1 MLSSFYVATS
11 RKVVITSISSQTPAR
26 PSFVPNVPKN
36 RKYKFFFLPKYFLLH
51 SLLQFLIAL
60 LITKLVLAIPPN
72 DKALYDDAEARIH
85 KRRPC
90 RGRGRSDPQGRT
102 FFDWSLS
109 YVDVNYNYNYNV
121 NCGGGGGNGQHGG
134 GGSYGDSGSQ
144 KPILSSI
151 LQNGESG
158 YFRTFPITLLV
169 LLVGNRPS
177 GGSQQGG
184 GLFGGNGPINFVQSQ
199 FHGIFSDGPG
209 LGSLLPQGGIFNGEG
224 LGSLLPQ
231 GGLFNGE
238 GISSLFENGLF
249 SGIFDNRPSN
259 RPPVSSVTSA
269 PIVTTPKPD
278 VQDPDD
284 IIYNDEKPVHEDH
297 DAVVP
302 DNYNRPY
309 NRPGQYL
316 VAYNPIFGEFVHDL
330 SDFNPQ
336 RIVRQLNREFNRL
349 AKPLAHLLG
358 R

>member
-1 MLSSFYVATS
+1 LSQMFQKTVST
-11 RKVVITSISSQTPAR
+11 
-26 PSFVPNVPKN
+26 N
-36 RKYKFFFLPKYFLLH
+36 FFSPKYFVLH

-109 YVDVNYNYNYNV
+109 YVDVNYNYNYNI

-169 LLVGNRPS
+169 VLVGNRPS

-199 FHGIFSDGPG
+199 FQGIFSDGPG